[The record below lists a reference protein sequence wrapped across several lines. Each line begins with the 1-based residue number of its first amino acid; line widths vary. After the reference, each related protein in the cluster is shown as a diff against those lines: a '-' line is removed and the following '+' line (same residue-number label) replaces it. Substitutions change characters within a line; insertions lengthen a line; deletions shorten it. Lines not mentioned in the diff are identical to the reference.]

1 MKVTDPSQIKSSS
14 NSTFSWLSI
23 FVVWLHL
30 VQLAFHKEI
39 LMSPLSD
46 TKTIQIVT
54 IVTYILKNDTS
65 LTIPGDRQ
73 KFRHDLAEHS
83 AFALNQLVDYAFAV
97 SNLVWMTQMKVVQ
110 NSNLAQAD

>member
-14 NSTFSWLSI
+14 NLTFSWLSI

-54 IVTYILKNDTS
+54 IVTYILKNHT
-65 LTIPGDRQ
+65 
-73 KFRHDLAEHS
+73 
-83 AFALNQLVDYAFAV
+83 
-97 SNLVWMTQMKVVQ
+97 
-110 NSNLAQAD
+110 